1 MQPPLSGR
9 SPQKTLRALAQ
20 RPPYHRLLLKR
31 KQIKRRSPPRSP
43 ARCPRPCTHTG
54 GDAKPAR
61 SRSKAAR
68 TAPRGRAPSSPRP
81 EVRNPGAKPRS
92 DPRCPHQPA
101 TPRGTTPGANPAACT
116 RSPPLPPVPL
126 TLHAQPAGAEHTCY
140 QSGHIPNHSTTG
152 PRCAASSA
160 RRAARPGRGGAGRA
174 GAGFPGPPRGW
185 PGRRS
190 GSRPTAGRR
199 RCAHPAAAAAVAL
212 HLPPPLGAARSLAC
226 AL

>member
-1 MQPPLSGR
+1 MQNPAGAAAKPR
-9 SPQKTLRALAQ
+9 AQ
-20 RPPYHRLLLKR
+20 RPGGAHR
-31 KQIKRRSPPRSP
+31 PPRAPRCGTSARSP
-43 ARCPRPCTHTG
+43 ASTLGAT
-54 GDAKPAR
+54 
-61 SRSKAAR
+61 SQ
-68 TAPRGRAPSSPRP
+68 PRGNLQVQTPPRAHAAP
-81 EVRNPGAKPRS
+81 
-92 DPRCPHQPA
+92 PA
-101 TPRGTTPGANPAACT
+101 
-116 RSPPLPPVPL
+116 PL

-190 GSRPTAGRR
+190 GSGPTAGRR
-199 RCAHPAAAAAVAL
+199 RCAHLAATAAVAL

>member
-116 RSPPLPPVPL
+116 RSPPPSRSPCTLSPRAPSTLATKAATYQIIVLPAPGAQHLPP
-126 TLHAQPAGAEHTCY
+126 AG
-140 QSGHIPNHSTTG
+140 
-152 PRCAASSA
+152 
-160 RRAARPGRGGAGRA
+160 RPGRGGAGLA
-174 GAGFPGPPRGW
+174 GPGQGS
-185 PGRRS
+185 PGRR
-190 GSRPTAGRR
+190 GAGRAGGAAQGR
-199 RCAHPAAAAAVAL
+199 PPAAAAAPI
-212 HLPPPLGAARSLAC
+212 PPPPPPSRCTCLRRSARRAA
-226 AL
+226 